1 MTTTIDPVD
10 SFIESNKQG
19 LAFLLKLK
27 SSDIQT
33 SDIKSIYQRLAP
45 ELDIKMP
52 DGNINLNVIDQIKQK
67 QIRTKNKNFINVAIE
82 AIDRAS
88 VFGKKISTSLKSQK
102 LSPVL
107 DAALEERR
115 KELSRASFRKLAE
128 SFVEQKRHIS
138 SLRKLLEGPDSFS
151 SPSFRFQI
159 NAHIKMLKSDL
170 KKCDF
175 HARASVNWAL
185 KSGVPLENAYNAID
199 TIYLR
204 HLRQA
209 DTSFAVVDQ
218 LLTANGFKCNLGKLA
233 QSSLSRWADD
243 ISEAKL
249 IISQSQERGKYESS
263 FGI

>member
-19 LAFLLKLK
+19 LAYLLNLK
-27 SSDIQT
+27 SSDIQS

-45 ELDIKMP
+45 ELNIRMP
-52 DGNINLNVIDQIKQK
+52 DGHFNLSVIDQIKQK
-67 QIRTKNKNFINVAIE
+67 QIRLKNKNFINVAIE

-88 VFGKKISTSLKSQK
+88 VFGKRISTALKSQK

-107 DAALEERR
+107 DAALEDRR
-115 KELSRASFRKLAE
+115 KELSRASFKKLAE
-128 SFVEQKRHIS
+128 SFLEQKRHIS
-138 SLRKLLEGPDSFS
+138 GLRKLLEGPESFS

-185 KSGVPLENAYNAID
+185 KSGVALENAYNAID

-209 DTSFAVVDQ
+209 DTSLAVVDQ

-233 QSSLSRWADD
+233 VSSLSRWADD
-243 ISEAKL
+243 VNEAKVIL
-249 IISQSQERGKYESS
+249 SQTQERGNYESS
-263 FGI
+263 LGM